1 MTLLP
6 TQRSI
11 TMKMTVNN
19 IQIEVQDRG
28 EGSPALVLLHYWGGS
43 SRTWDAVIAA
53 LPAGHRT
60 VVAELFKKSDSE
72 APAAGYALADFA
84 DDAQQMIATLGL
96 RDYVLVG
103 HSMGGK
109 IAQLLASRRPAGLSG
124 LVLVAPSPPTPLAL
138 PPQARAAMATAYLS
152 RESVGMAIDHML
164 TAKPL
169 VSGLREQVIADSLRG
184 APQARDAWPASTSG
198 GTSAP
203 KSARSMCRP
212 SSSPASWTGWT
223 RSPCC
228 KPKYCRASPTPR
240 CTCCPPPATCR
251 RWNRPTAWPPSSA
264 SSCAP
269 CQPAPAK
276 QPPN

>member
-1 MTLLP
+1 
-6 TQRSI
+6 
-11 TMKMTVNN
+11 MKMTVNN

-43 SRTWDAVIAA
+43 SRTWNAVIAA
-53 LPAGHRT
+53 LPAGYRT
-60 VVAELFKKSDSE
+60 VAPDLRGWGDSE

-198 GTSAP
+198 EDICAEVGAIDVPTIVIAGELDRVDPVAVLQAEVLPRIAHAALYVLPATGHLSPLESPDGVA
-203 KSARSMCRP
+203 AIIGQFMRSL
-212 SSSPASWTGWT
+212 PAS
-223 RSPCC
+223 
-228 KPKYCRASPTPR
+228 AS
-240 CTCCPPPATCR
+240 
-251 RWNRPTAWPPSSA
+251 
-264 SSCAP
+264 
-269 CQPAPAK
+269 
-276 QPPN
+276 